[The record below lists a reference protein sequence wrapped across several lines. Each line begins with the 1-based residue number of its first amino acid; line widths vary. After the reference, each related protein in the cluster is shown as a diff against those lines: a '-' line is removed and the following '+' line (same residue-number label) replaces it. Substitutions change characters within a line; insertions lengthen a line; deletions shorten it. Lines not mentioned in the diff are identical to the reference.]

1 MWLGRILD
9 EIGIGRFHYL
19 QNLLLGGI
27 SLADGSEILI
37 SSSVIGALKSQWD
50 LSPMLRGSMMS
61 IVFVGVMLGGI
72 LGGLL
77 GDSCG
82 RRPVVLLSYVGII
95 IFGGCTALTHGPV
108 MMLAFRLL
116 LGLSFGSGIGPAVAL
131 VVESASTTMRSHL
144 LNLGNVWF
152 TIGQVYAA
160 LLLMCFMPD
169 LTDTTDRAWREVVF
183 FAAAPSV
190 VLLPFTFL
198 CLQESP
204 HFLLQRGFRS
214 EAMLVVKHMAVMNG
228 RDDVARRVIEQE
240 SGGEAARLLG
250 RGGQP
255 QDAGDTAN
263 PQGDDAANEPMDTTE
278 GPMIS
283 PASASGDVGEEETEG
298 LSLFERLGIA
308 FSPEFRIIVLGGCYL
323 CFLSN
328 FLFYGLNY
336 ALPQVFQTMSQTYHI
351 DLSPATEILITTMM
365 DLPAIVLVFTLLH
378 SKSVGHRDCL
388 FALTA
393 FAAPLQMCMVGL
405 DMGASYQRLA
415 FFGTYMSK
423 LVVASIFGLIYIY
436 LGEVFPQACRCT
448 AFSLC
453 VAAGRIAAIT
463 APLVFEFTLQMS
475 SHTSRH
481 FLYFT
486 INSVLCLIGVVAV
499 KWCLVYELKNAPLEP
514 AAVAKEKASVRG
526 IRRAATLESI
536 PSTVGEDVTEAAS
549 VLRMRRSSA

>member
-61 IVFVGVMLGGI
+61 IVFVGVMFGGI

-82 RRPVVLLSYVGII
+82 RRPIVLLSYVGII
-95 IFGGCTALTHGPV
+95 IFGGCTAMTHGPV
-108 MMLAFRLL
+108 TMLSFRLL
-116 LGLSFGSGIGPAVAL
+116 LGVSFGSGIGPAVAL
-131 VVESASTTMRSHL
+131 VVESASTTGRSHL

-152 TIGQVYAA
+152 TLGQVYAS

-169 LTDTTDRAWREVVF
+169 LTDTSDWAWREVVL
-183 FAAAPSV
+183 FAAVPSM
-190 VLLPFTFL
+190 VLLPFTAL

-214 EAMLVVKHMAVMNG
+214 EAMLVVKHVAVMNG

-240 SGGEAARLLG
+240 GGGESASLLG
-250 RGGQP
+250 RGDRDVG
-255 QDAGDTAN
+255 GTSN
-263 PQGDDAANEPMDTTE
+263 PQGDDAADEAGLPQEDASLS
-278 GPMIS
+278 PIS
-283 PASASGDVGEEETEG
+283 AGGDDGDEETEG
-298 LSLFERLGIA
+298 MSLRERLGIA

-323 CFLSN
+323 CFVSN

-336 ALPQVFQTMSQTYHI
+336 ALPQVFQTMAQTYHI
-351 DLSPATEILITTMM
+351 NLSPATEILITTMM
-365 DLPAIVLVFTLLH
+365 DLPAIVLTFTMLR

-393 FAAPLQMCMVGL
+393 CAAPLQLCMVGL
-405 DMGASYQRLA
+405 DMGAAYQRIA

-423 LVVASIFGLIYIY
+423 LTVAAIFGLTYIY

-453 VAAGRIAAIT
+453 VATGRVAAIT

-475 SHTSRH
+475 APTARH
-481 FLYFT
+481 FLYFS
-486 INSVLCLIGVVAV
+486 INAILCMIGVLAV
-499 KWCLVYELKNAPLEP
+499 KYCLVYELKNAPLEP

-526 IRRAATLESI
+526 VRRAATMDII
-536 PSTVGEDVTEAAS
+536 PSAEQNGSLEASS
-549 VLRMRRSSA
+549 VLRLRRSSC